1 VSALSGKPLP
11 PVAWEVAVA
20 SLLIA
25 CRLWIYG
32 LAFVAQDWFSILCA
46 FWIFSALGSRS
57 RAWPYVAGAVM
68 SGLLILYGW
77 RQLPLVWAAL
87 GFSP

>member
-1 VSALSGKPLP
+1 MSALSGKPLP

-20 SLLIA
+20 SLLIG